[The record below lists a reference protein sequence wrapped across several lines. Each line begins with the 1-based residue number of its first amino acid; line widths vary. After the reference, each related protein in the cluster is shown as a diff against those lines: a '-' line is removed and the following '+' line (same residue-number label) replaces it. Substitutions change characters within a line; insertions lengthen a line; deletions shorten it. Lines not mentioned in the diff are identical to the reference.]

1 MTATTSATSSKSD
14 LVLQARALSCVR
26 GERQLFSYLD
36 LQVKSGECLHVRG
49 PNGVGKTSLL
59 RLLTGLSKPESGEVL
74 WKHCSIAKDPAQYHR
89 DLLFLGHRDALK
101 EDLTALENLE
111 MYAALDNISLTQA
124 QALATLWQFGLR
136 GREDLPVQY
145 LSAGQKRR
153 VLMARMASRQAK
165 LWILDEPFNAL
176 DVNAVQDLQDLIVE
190 HLGTGGLVVLTSHQE
205 IQIPHVRVL
214 DL

>member
-26 GERQLFSYLD
+26 GERQLFSDLD

-111 MYAALDNISLTQA
+111 MYAALDNIALTQA
-124 QALATLWQFGLR
+124 QALTTLWQFGLR

-176 DVNAVQDLQDLIVE
+176 DVNAVQDLQDLIAE

>member
-14 LVLQARALSCVR
+14 FVLQARGLSCVR
-26 GERQLFSYLD
+26 GDRQLFSGLD
-36 LQVKSGECLHVRG
+36 LRVDSGECLHVRG

-74 WKHCSIAKDPAQYHR
+74 WKHHSIAKDPRQYHQ

-101 EDLTALENLE
+101 EDLTALENIE
-111 MYAALDNISLTQA
+111 MYAALDNVALTQA
-124 QALATLWQFGLR
+124 QALSSLWRFGLR

-176 DVNAVQDLQDLIVE
+176 DVNAVQDLQDLIAE
-190 HLGTGGLVVLTSHQE
+190 HLENGGLVVLTSHQE
-205 IQIPHVRVL
+205 IQIPHMRVL
-214 DL
+214 EL

>member
-1 MTATTSATSSKSD
+1 MTTTTSATSSKSD
-14 LVLQARALSCVR
+14 FVLQAHALSCVR
-26 GERQLFSYLD
+26 GDRQLFSGLD
-36 LQVKSGECLHVRG
+36 LRVDSGECLHVRG

-74 WKHCSIAKDPAQYHR
+74 WKHHSITKDPSQYHQ

-101 EDLTALENLE
+101 EDLTALENIE
-111 MYAALDNISLTQA
+111 MYAVLDNVFLPQA
-124 QALATLWQFGLR
+124 QALASLWRFGLR

-153 VLMARMASRQAK
+153 VLMARMAIRQAK

-176 DVNAVQDLQDLIVE
+176 DVNAVQDLQDLIAE
-190 HLGTGGLVVLTSHQE
+190 HLGAGGLVVLTSHQE
-205 IQIPHVRVL
+205 FQIPHVRIL
-214 DL
+214 EL